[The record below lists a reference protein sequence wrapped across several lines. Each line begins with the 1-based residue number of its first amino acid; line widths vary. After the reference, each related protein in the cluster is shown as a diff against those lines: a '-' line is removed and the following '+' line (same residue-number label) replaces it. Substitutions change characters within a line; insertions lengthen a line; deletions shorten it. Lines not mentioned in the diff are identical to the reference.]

1 VFRCPRIF
9 SFVRNVNLLA
19 SQFYAHSEF
28 LDLFHLPLTIFA
40 FEELPELK
48 DLLSSN
54 HSSDQMDVWV
64 YNWEDNYILANFYA
78 KNHKHLTIHTLA
90 L

>member
-1 VFRCPRIF
+1 
-9 SFVRNVNLLA
+9 LA
-19 SQFYAHSEF
+19 AQVYAHSEF

-78 KNHKHLTIHTLA
+78 KNHKHLTIPKKFHWLCKSSYMMKNKVFN
-90 L
+90 